1 MTALLD
7 NLINPMS
14 QWYRDSSIRAFM
26 QWWSGELIRM
36 VPEKYR
42 DSIFPEAQAVYIN
55 QGDREKPMLWRYQN
69 NQFTPLDEDTDLQN
83 DEWWHRINH
92 FIAESEVNIS
102 TTYLL
107 SNQYAIVRNVTLP
120 QAAMGEIDSVL
131 AYELDKYVPFRA
143 DEAVFAWRQGPVD
156 DGSEKV
162 LILLAVIKKDIL
174 DNILQAINSKG
185 VKLSGID
192 INVGSDEAP
201 EPLGVNLLPVEMRK
215 KKDWSKWKL
224 YGGLGLALLLL
235 LSLVMFNSLDNKR
248 SKIENLNEQV
258 ELLRKDARRAK
269 LLENQLNQ
277 SITAANFLGN
287 LKQQIPSRVLMIHEL
302 NEKIPNNTY
311 LSRIIIDNER
321 MEIVGQSDNANA
333 LVPILND
340 SDTWYEP
347 KIVGNVRPDPRSGK
361 EQFTIKAE
369 LQAQSAAEVDNGA

>member
-1 MTALLD
+1 MTAILD
-7 NLINPMS
+7 NITHPIN
-14 QWYRDSSIRAFM
+14 QWYRDSSIRAFV
-26 QWWSGELIRM
+26 QWWTGELKQL

-42 DSIFPEAQAVYIN
+42 QNIFPQSQAVYIN
-55 QGDREKPMLWRYQN
+55 QGDQETPKLWRYRQ
-69 NQFTPLDEDTDLQN
+69 QEFAPLPADDELQN
-83 DEWWHRINH
+83 DKWWHQINH
-92 FIAESEVNIS
+92 YIADSDVDVS

-107 SNQYAIVRNVTLP
+107 ANQHAIVRNVTLP
-120 QAAMGEIDSVL
+120 QAAIGDIDSVL
-131 AYELDKYVPFRA
+131 AFELDKYVPFQA

-174 DNILQAINSKG
+174 DNILEAINSKG

-192 INVGSDEAP
+192 INMGDDETP
-201 EPLGVNLLPVEMRK
+201 EPLGVNLLPVELRK

-224 YGGLGLALLLL
+224 YGGLLLACVLM
-235 LSLVMFNSLDNKR
+235 LSLVMYNSLDNKR
-248 SKIENLNEQV
+248 AKIETLNEQV

-277 SITAANFLGN
+277 TITAANFLGN
-287 LKQQIPSRVLMIHEL
+287 LKQQIPSRVLMVHEL
-302 NEKIPNNTY
+302 NQKIPQNTY

-321 MEIVGQSDNANA
+321 MEVVGQSDNANA
-333 LVPILND
+333 LVPILNE

-361 EQFTIKAE
+361 EQFTIKAD
-369 LQAQSAAEVDNGA
+369 LQPTTTEEADNDV

>member
-1 MTALLD
+1 MTAILD
-7 NLINPMS
+7 NITHPIN
-14 QWYRDSSIRAFM
+14 QWYRDSSIRAFV
-26 QWWSGELIRM
+26 QWWTGELKQL

-42 DSIFPEAQAVYIN
+42 QNIFPQSQAVYIN
-55 QGDREKPMLWRYQN
+55 QGDQEIPKLWRYRQ
-69 NQFTPLDEDTDLQN
+69 QEFAPLPADDELQN
-83 DEWWHRINH
+83 DEWWHQINH
-92 FIAESEVNIS
+92 YIADSDVDVS

-107 SNQYAIVRNVTLP
+107 ANQHAIVRNVTLP
-120 QAAMGEIDSVL
+120 QAAIGDIDSVL
-131 AYELDKYVPFRA
+131 AFELDKYVPFQA

-174 DNILQAINSKG
+174 DNILEAINSKG

-192 INVGSDEAP
+192 INMGDDETP
-201 EPLGVNLLPVEMRK
+201 EPLGVNLLPVELRK

-224 YGGLGLALLLL
+224 YGGLLLACVLM
-235 LSLVMFNSLDNKR
+235 LSLVMYNSLDNKR
-248 SKIENLNEQV
+248 AKIETLNEQV

-277 SITAANFLGN
+277 TITAANFLGN
-287 LKQQIPSRVLMIHEL
+287 LKQQIPSRVLMVHEL
-302 NEKIPNNTY
+302 NQKIPQNTY

-321 MEIVGQSDNANA
+321 MEVVGQSDNANA
-333 LVPILND
+333 LVPILNE

-361 EQFTIKAE
+361 EQFTIKAD
-369 LQAQSAAEVDNGA
+369 LQPTTIEEADNDV

>member
-201 EPLGVNLLPVEMRK
+201 QPLGVNLLPVEMRK

-302 NEKIPNNTY
+302 NEKIPNHTY

>member
-7 NLINPMS
+7 NITNPIN
-14 QWYRDSSIRAFM
+14 QWYRDSSIRAFV
-26 QWWSGELIRM
+26 QWWTGELKQL

-42 DSIFPEAQAVYIN
+42 RNVFPEAQAVFIN
-55 QGDREKPMLWRYQN
+55 QGNQETPLLWRYQN
-69 NQFTPLDEDTDLQN
+69 QEFSPLPGDENLQN
-83 DEWWHRINH
+83 DEWWHQINH
-92 FIAESEVNIS
+92 YIADSDVDVS

-107 SNQYAIVRNVTLP
+107 ANQHVIVRNVTLP
-120 QAAMGEIDSVL
+120 QAAIGEIDSVL
-131 AYELDKYVPFRA
+131 AFELDKYVPLRA

-174 DNILQAINSKG
+174 DNVLQAINSKG

-192 INVGSDEAP
+192 INMGDDKAP
-201 EPLGVNLLPVEMRK
+201 EPLGVNLLPHELRK

-224 YGGLGLALLLL
+224 YGGLVLACLVLM
-235 LSLVMFNSLDNKR
+235 SLVMYNSLDNKQA
-248 SKIENLNEQV
+248 KIDTLNEQV

-277 SITAANFLGN
+277 TITAANFLGN
-287 LKQQIPSRVLMIHEL
+287 LKQQIPSRVLMVHEL
-302 NEKIPNNTY
+302 NQKIPQNTY
-311 LSRIIIDNER
+311 LSRVIIDNER
-321 MEIVGQSDNANA
+321 MEVVGQSDNANA
-333 LVPILND
+333 LVPILNG

-361 EQFTIKAE
+361 EQFTIKAD
-369 LQAQSAAEVDNGA
+369 LQPVATEEGDNDA

>member
-201 EPLGVNLLPVEMRK
+201 QPLGVNLLPVEMRK

>member
-201 EPLGVNLLPVEMRK
+201 QPLGVNLLPVEMRK
-215 KKDWSKWKL
+215 KRTGLNGNYTVDWVWHCCCCC
-224 YGGLGLALLLL
+224 LLLCL
-235 LSLVMFNSLDNKR
+235 IRWIISAVKLKTSMNRLNYSEKTRVVPNCW
-248 SKIENLNEQV
+248 KI
-258 ELLRKDARRAK
+258 
-269 LLENQLNQ
+269 
-277 SITAANFLGN
+277 S
-287 LKQQIPSRVLMIHEL
+287 
-302 NEKIPNNTY
+302 
-311 LSRIIIDNER
+311 
-321 MEIVGQSDNANA
+321 
-333 LVPILND
+333 
-340 SDTWYEP
+340 
-347 KIVGNVRPDPRSGK
+347 
-361 EQFTIKAE
+361 
-369 LQAQSAAEVDNGA
+369 

>member
-1 MTALLD
+1 MTAILD
-7 NLINPMS
+7 NITHPIN
-14 QWYRDSSIRAFM
+14 QWYRDSSIRAFV
-26 QWWSGELIRM
+26 QWWTGELKQL

-42 DSIFPEAQAVYIN
+42 QNIFPQSQAVYIN
-55 QGDREKPMLWRYQN
+55 QGDQETPKLWRYRQ
-69 NQFTPLDEDTDLQN
+69 QEFAPLTADDELQN
-83 DEWWHRINH
+83 DEWWHQINH
-92 FIAESEVNIS
+92 YIADSDVDVS

-107 SNQYAIVRNVTLP
+107 ANQHAIVRNVTLP
-120 QAAMGEIDSVL
+120 QAAIGDIDSVL
-131 AYELDKYVPFRA
+131 AFELDKYVPFQA

-174 DNILQAINSKG
+174 DNILEAINSKG

-192 INVGSDEAP
+192 INMGDDETP
-201 EPLGVNLLPVEMRK
+201 EPLGVNLLPVELRK

-224 YGGLGLALLLL
+224 YGGLLLACVLM
-235 LSLVMFNSLDNKR
+235 LSLVMYNSLDNKR
-248 SKIENLNEQV
+248 AKIETLNEQV

-277 SITAANFLGN
+277 TITAANFLGN
-287 LKQQIPSRVLMIHEL
+287 LKQQIPSRVLMVHEL
-302 NEKIPNNTY
+302 NQKIPQNTY

-321 MEIVGQSDNANA
+321 MEVVGQSDNANA
-333 LVPILND
+333 LVPILNE

-361 EQFTIKAE
+361 EQFTIKAD
-369 LQAQSAAEVDNGA
+369 LQPTTTEEADNDV

>member
-1 MTALLD
+1 MTAILD
-7 NLINPMS
+7 NITHPIN
-14 QWYRDSSIRAFM
+14 QWYRDSSIRAFV
-26 QWWSGELIRM
+26 QWWTGELKQL

-42 DSIFPEAQAVYIN
+42 QNIFPQSQAVYIN
-55 QGDREKPMLWRYQN
+55 QGDQETPKLWRYRQ
-69 NQFTPLDEDTDLQN
+69 QEFAPLPADDELQN
-83 DEWWHRINH
+83 DEWWHQINH
-92 FIAESEVNIS
+92 YIADSDVDVS

-107 SNQYAIVRNVTLP
+107 ANQHAIVRNVTLP
-120 QAAMGEIDSVL
+120 QAAIGDIDSVL
-131 AYELDKYVPFRA
+131 AFELDKYVPFQA

-174 DNILQAINSKG
+174 DNILEAINSKG

-192 INVGSDEAP
+192 INMGDDETP
-201 EPLGVNLLPVEMRK
+201 EPLGVNLLPVELRK

-224 YGGLGLALLLL
+224 YGGLLLACVLM
-235 LSLVMFNSLDNKR
+235 LSLVMYNSLDNKR
-248 SKIENLNEQV
+248 AKIETLNEQV

-277 SITAANFLGN
+277 TITAANFLGN
-287 LKQQIPSRVLMIHEL
+287 LKQQIPSRVLMVHEL
-302 NEKIPNNTY
+302 NQKIPQNTY

-321 MEIVGQSDNANA
+321 MEVVGQSDNANA
-333 LVPILND
+333 LVPILNE

-361 EQFTIKAE
+361 EQFTIKAD
-369 LQAQSAAEVDNGA
+369 LQPTTTEEADNDV

>member
-7 NLINPMS
+7 NIINPIN

-26 QWWSGELIRM
+26 QWWTGELIEL
-36 VPEKYR
+36 VPERYR
-42 DSIFPEAQAVYIN
+42 KSIFPEAQAVYIN
-55 QGDREKPMLWRYQN
+55 QGEQETPMLWRKQ
-69 NQFTPLDEDTDLQN
+69 QGEFMPLPEDDGLQN
-83 DEWWHRINH
+83 DEWWHQINH
-92 FIAESEVNIS
+92 FIADSDVDVS

-107 SNQYAIVRNVTLP
+107 ASQHAIVRNVTLP
-120 QAAMGEIDSVL
+120 QAAIGEIDSVL

-162 LILLAVIKKDIL
+162 LILLAVIKKEIL

-192 INVGSDEAP
+192 INVGTDEAP
-201 EPLGVNLLPVEMRK
+201 EPLGVNLLPADMRK

-224 YGGLGLALLLL
+224 YGGLTLALGLLL
-235 LSLVMFNSLDNKR
+235 ALVMYNSLDNKR
-248 SKIENLNEQV
+248 TKIDALNEQV

-277 SITAANFLGN
+277 TITAANFLGN

-302 NEKIPNNTY
+302 NEKIPQNTY
-311 LSRIIIDNER
+311 LSRVIIDNER
-321 MEIVGQSDNANA
+321 MEVVGQSDNANA
-333 LVPILND
+333 LVPILNE
-340 SDTWYEP
+340 SETWYEP

-369 LQAQSAAEVDNGA
+369 LQPIAAEEADNDA

>member
-7 NLINPMS
+7 NIINPIN
-14 QWYRDSSIRAFM
+14 QWYRDSSIRAFV
-26 QWWSGELIRM
+26 QWWTGELKQL

-42 DSIFPEAQAVYIN
+42 QNIFPQSQAVYIN
-55 QGDREKPMLWRYQN
+55 QGDQETPKLWRYRQ
-69 NQFTPLDEDTDLQN
+69 QEFAPLPADDELQN
-83 DEWWHRINH
+83 DEWWHQINH
-92 FIAESEVNIS
+92 YIADSDVDVS

-107 SNQYAIVRNVTLP
+107 ANQHAIVRNVTLP
-120 QAAMGEIDSVL
+120 QAAIGDIDSVL
-131 AYELDKYVPFRA
+131 AFELDKYVPFQA

-174 DNILQAINSKG
+174 DNILEAINSKG

-192 INVGSDEAP
+192 INMGDDETP
-201 EPLGVNLLPVEMRK
+201 EPLGVNLLPVELRK

-224 YGGLGLALLLL
+224 YGGLLLACVLM
-235 LSLVMFNSLDNKR
+235 LSLVMYNSLDNKR
-248 SKIENLNEQV
+248 AKIETLNEQV

-277 SITAANFLGN
+277 TITAANFLGN
-287 LKQQIPSRVLMIHEL
+287 LKQQIPSRVLMVHEL
-302 NEKIPNNTY
+302 NQKIPQNTY

-321 MEIVGQSDNANA
+321 MEVVGQSDNANA
-333 LVPILND
+333 LVPILNE

-361 EQFTIKAE
+361 EQFTIKAD
-369 LQAQSAAEVDNGA
+369 LQPTTTEEADNDV

>member
-7 NLINPMS
+7 SITNPIS
-14 QWYRDSSIRAFM
+14 QWYRDSSIRAFI
-26 QWWSGELIRM
+26 QWWVGELKQL
-36 VPEKYR
+36 VPEDYR
-42 DSIFPEAQAVYIN
+42 KNIFPEARAVYIN
-55 QGDREKPMLWRYQN
+55 QGDRETPMLWRYQN
-69 NQFTPLDEDTDLQN
+69 NTFSPLPGDEDFQN

-92 FIAESEVNIS
+92 YIADSDVDVS

-107 SNQYAIVRNVTLP
+107 ANQHAIVRNVTLP
-120 QAAMGEIDSVL
+120 QAAIGEIDSVL
-131 AYELDKYVPFRA
+131 QFELDKYVPFQA

-185 VKLSGID
+185 VKLSAID
-192 INVGSDEAP
+192 INMGDDEAP
-201 EPLGVNLLPVEMRK
+201 EPLGVNLLPAALRK

-224 YGGLGLALLLL
+224 YGGLVLGCVLLLAL
-235 LSLVMFNSLDNKR
+235 VMYNSLDNKR
-248 SKIENLNEQV
+248 AKIESLNEQV

-277 SITAANFLGN
+277 TIAAANFLGN

-302 NEKIPNNTY
+302 NQKIPQNTY

-333 LVPILND
+333 LVPILNE
-340 SDTWYEP
+340 SETWYEP

-369 LQAQSAAEVDNGA
+369 LQPKNTTEVDNDA

>member
-201 EPLGVNLLPVEMRK
+201 QPLGVNLLPVEMRK

-369 LQAQSAAEVDNGA
+369 LQAQSAAEVNNGA

>member
-7 NLINPMS
+7 NITNPIN
-14 QWYRDSSIRAFM
+14 QWYRDSSIRAFV
-26 QWWSGELIRM
+26 QWWTGELKQL

-42 DSIFPEAQAVYIN
+42 RNVFPEAQAVFIN
-55 QGDREKPMLWRYQN
+55 QGNQETPLLWRYQN
-69 NQFTPLDEDTDLQN
+69 QEFSPLPGDENLQN
-83 DEWWHRINH
+83 DEWWHQINH
-92 FIAESEVNIS
+92 YIADSDVDVS

-107 SNQYAIVRNVTLP
+107 ANQHVIVRNVTLP
-120 QAAMGEIDSVL
+120 QAAIGEIDSVL
-131 AYELDKYVPFRA
+131 AFELDKYVPFRA

-174 DNILQAINSKG
+174 DNVLQAINSKG

-192 INVGSDEAP
+192 INMGDDKAP
-201 EPLGVNLLPVEMRK
+201 EPLGVNLLPHELRK

-224 YGGLGLALLLL
+224 YGGLVLACLVLM
-235 LSLVMFNSLDNKR
+235 SLVMYNSLDNKQA
-248 SKIENLNEQV
+248 KIDALNEQV

-277 SITAANFLGN
+277 TITAANFLGN
-287 LKQQIPSRVLMIHEL
+287 LKQQIPSRVLMVHEL
-302 NEKIPNNTY
+302 NQKIPQNTY
-311 LSRIIIDNER
+311 LSRVIIDNER
-321 MEIVGQSDNANA
+321 MEVVGQSDNANA
-333 LVPILND
+333 LVPILNE

-361 EQFTIKAE
+361 EQFTIKAD
-369 LQAQSAAEVDNGA
+369 LQPVATEEGDNDA